1 MPVSHLGLK
10 GILSC
15 AWSRCCMCWM
25 QSFSLLHLAL
35 WFNVSW
41 RICLLKCI
49 DLNSKLSSELLG
61 SVECHFPYPDS
72 RAISPMPSTASVTV
86 EISLSCMQINW
97 IQVCWSFF
105 SFLQGEEKLDYSAEQ
120 CLPAARKGAE
130 GKKGWWMSTRLQSGE
145 AFWHCTAQWA
155 DCGQRQWA
163 VYCKTAGRNGLECF
177 HHKESTKVWG
187 QTCVYLDLNI
197 T

>member
-130 GKKGWWMSTRLQSGE
+130 GRKADGWVQGYSQEKPSDIVLHSELTVDKDNELCIAKHLEEMAWNAFTTKKVQKFE
-145 AFWHCTAQWA
+145 
-155 DCGQRQWA
+155 
-163 VYCKTAGRNGLECF
+163 GRHVF
-177 HHKESTKVWG
+177 
-187 QTCVYLDLNI
+187 I
-197 T
+197 